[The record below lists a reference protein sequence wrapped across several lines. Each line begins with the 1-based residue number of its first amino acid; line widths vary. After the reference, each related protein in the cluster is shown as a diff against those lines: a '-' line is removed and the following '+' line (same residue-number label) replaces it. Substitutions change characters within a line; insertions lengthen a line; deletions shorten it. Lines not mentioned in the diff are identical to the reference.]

1 MSDFKNKWRC
11 PYCDALNDWQDEICQ
26 VCDDGRRPS
35 PEPIPANPEIP
46 KIYTPQERPREAP
59 APERTA
65 PPREKP
71 APAPAEPAA
80 PAAPRKKGR
89 GLIWALVIAA
99 LAYFGGRMI
108 GGDFSQRLSGSKPA
122 AQEII
127 APKATATAA
136 AKVVK
141 ATQAPTAKPT
151 KKPTAKPTK
160 KPTAKPTAKPTP
172 EPVALKRGDSG
183 DEVARLQMTLVEH
196 HYLADKADGQ
206 FGGKTE
212 AAVKAVQ
219 ADAGLTQTGV
229 ADGATQAYLQDHDA
243 GFTAGKE
250 NDLLMYA
257 ATYDAASGD
266 LDIHFINLGK
276 ERIDGVELRVDQCS
290 QSKAVLGDFYG
301 RRNTS
306 RNTWWIN
313 YDRDFWLYD
322 GSSGTTT
329 IRMKEGSQSTF
340 VDGSTGTVTF
350 YDNGYYARVIL
361 KAYTNRNGKRIT
373 ADQTVYCR
381 IR

>member
-35 PEPIPANPEIP
+35 PEPVPAEPEIP

-59 APERTA
+59 APKTT
-65 PPREKP
+65 PPRE
-71 APAPAEPAA
+71 
-80 PAAPRKKGR
+80 
-89 GLIWALVIAA
+89 
-99 LAYFGGRMI
+99 
-108 GGDFSQRLSGSKPA
+108 
-122 AQEII
+122 
-127 APKATATAA
+127 T
-136 AKVVK
+136 
-141 ATQAPTAKPT
+141 
-151 KKPTAKPTK
+151 
-160 KPTAKPTAKPTP
+160 PTP

-183 DEVARLQMTLVEH
+183 DEVIRLQMTLVEH

-229 ADGATQAYLQDHDA
+229 ADGATQAYLQEHDA

-257 ATYDAASGD
+257 ATYDAATGD

-306 RNTWWIN
+306 TNTWWIN